1 MKKYLLICILAVAIT
16 APMALSAEEEN
27 KEERYIYST
36 YFYCNT
42 AKQEQADE
50 LVKKNTAPVYDA
62 AVADGTIKGWGW
74 LSHHTGGQWRR
85 IQYHSSDSVAGLLK
99 AQETLGKRM
108 DEAMGGANDGFGEIC
123 SSHEDYI
130 WKAEA
135 GGVGTDD
142 RAEAGLSVYH
152 VCNFAKEERADEI
165 VKTVFA
171 PVYDKAVAAGKIKS
185 WGWLSHQVGGKYR
198 RLGTMTAANYDDLFK
213 AWGEILEEIYG
224 DGDNAAANEF
234 SEICGSHTDYLW
246 DIVHETR

>member
-1 MKKYLLICILAVAIT
+1 MKRYLLICILAMAIT
-16 APMALSAEEEN
+16 VPMALSAEEEN

-42 AKQEQADE
+42 AKLEQADE
-50 LVKKNTAPVYDA
+50 LVKKNTVPVYDA

-74 LSHHTGGQWRR
+74 LAHHTGGQWRR

-108 DEAMGGANDGFGEIC
+108 DEAMGGANDGFGAIC
-123 SSHEDYI
+123 SSHDDYI

-135 GGVGTDD
+135 GGVGTAD
-142 RAEAGLSVYH
+142 RAPAGLSVYH
-152 VCNFAKEERADEI
+152 VCSFAKEERADEI

-185 WGWLSHQVGGKYR
+185 WGWSSHQVGGKYR
-198 RLGTMTAANYDDLFK
+198 RLSTMTAANYGDLLK

-224 DGDNAAANEF
+224 DGDNAEANEF
-234 SEICGSHTDYLW
+234 SEICTSHTDYLW

>member
-1 MKKYLLICILAVAIT
+1 MKKYLLIAILAMAIT

-27 KEERYIYST
+27 KEERYIYAT

-50 LVKKNTAPVYDA
+50 LVKKNTVPVYDA
-62 AVADGTIKGWGW
+62 GVADGTIKGWGW

-85 IQYHSSDSVAGLLK
+85 IQYHTSDSVAGLLK

-135 GGVGTDD
+135 GGVATGA

-198 RLGTMTAANYDDLFK
+198 RLGTMTAANYDDLLK

-224 DGDNAAANEF
+224 DGDNAEANEF
-234 SEICGSHTDYLW
+234 SEICTSHTDYLW

>member
-50 LVKKNTAPVYDA
+50 LVKKNTVPVYDA

-85 IQYHSSDSVAGLLK
+85 IQYHTSDSVAGLLK
-99 AQETLGKRM
+99 AQEILGKRM
-108 DEAMGGANDGFGEIC
+108 DEATGGANDGFGEIC
-123 SSHEDYI
+123 SSHDDYI

-135 GGVGTDD
+135 GGVGTEE
-142 RAEAGLSVYH
+142 RAKAGLSVYH

-185 WGWLSHQVGGKYR
+185 WGWSSHQVGGKYR
-198 RLGTMTAANYDDLFK
+198 RLGTMTAANYDDLLK

-224 DGDNAAANEF
+224 DGDNAEANEF
-234 SEICGSHTDYLW
+234 SEICTSHTDYLW

>member
-1 MKKYLLICILAVAIT
+1 MKKYLLICILAMAIT
-16 APMALSAEEEN
+16 TPMALSAEEEN
-27 KEERYIYST
+27 KDERYIYAT

-42 AKQEQADE
+42 ARQEQADE
-50 LVKKNTAPVYDA
+50 LVKKNTVPVYDA

-85 IQYHSSDSVAGLLK
+85 IQYHTSDSVAGLLK

-130 WKAEA
+130 WKTEA
-135 GGVGTDD
+135 GGVVTDA
-142 RAEAGLSVYH
+142 RANAGLSVYH
-152 VCNFAKEERADEI
+152 VCSFAKEERADEI
-165 VKTVFA
+165 VKKVFA

-185 WGWLSHQVGGKYR
+185 WGWSSHQVGGKYR
-198 RLGTMTAANYDDLFK
+198 RLGTMTAANYDDLLK

-224 DGDNAAANEF
+224 DGDNAEANEF
-234 SEICGSHTDYLW
+234 SEICTSHSDYLW